1 MKIQD
6 DNLINQLSKADIN
19 QLTGLAMLE
28 FGASWCGYCQDAQ
41 PIITSALINYPRTRH
56 IKVEDGKGRRLGRSY
71 SIKLWP
77 TLIFLNNG
85 TEIKRLVRP
94 DNAEVI
100 IEALAE
106 LS

>member
-1 MKIQD
+1 MI
-6 DNLINQLSKADIN
+6 
-19 QLTGLAMLE
+19 E
-28 FGASWCGYCQDAQ
+28 FGANWCGYCQAAQ
-41 PIITSALINYPRTRH
+41 PIIASALINYPHIPH
-56 IKVEDGKGRRLGRSY
+56 IKIEDGKGRLLGRSY

-77 TLIFLNNG
+77 TLIFLKYG

-94 DNAEVI
+94 GNAEVI